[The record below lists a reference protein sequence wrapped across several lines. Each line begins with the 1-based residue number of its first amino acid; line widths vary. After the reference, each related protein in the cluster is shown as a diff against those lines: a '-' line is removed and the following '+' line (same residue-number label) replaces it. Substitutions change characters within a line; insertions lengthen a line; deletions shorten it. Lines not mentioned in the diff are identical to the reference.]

1 MQQEI
6 KGDERAERLF
16 QLLTDVDMDYNPVYP
31 ESRNRDLVLMG
42 YGSEEIREMRDR
54 LAGLEVND
62 GIDPETSVG
71 YQLYKRGQELTGAAQ
86 SGLTEGSRA
95 VQGAVSSAAEN
106 LAISSINPAAVLPV
120 LSLQGAGDAMGQSI
134 EKGESAGKTLAG
146 GALKFGAGWGINSV
160 GAADLAKT
168 MGSDYAKDTLAGQI
182 AAKIQSLVGDAPF
195 AKAHPT
201 VAAALSGGIDNAMQA
216 FVESYADKAIDAAL
230 GDEKAAQSLFT
241 TDTLIAA
248 LESGLSGG
256 ASGAM
261 GGAVGSVLAKHND
274 GNASLLGQA
283 EYYDQLDKY
292 EKAVAAEK
300 KRQQRVEEPGMASE
314 QQTAQEAAKADSG
327 LALSGASRQLPQS
340 GSPWQDGEA
349 KLDEKGSAGRESDSP
364 ADKGGGSENGEGE
377 AGEEAKKPSPAE
389 RRRAFGQM
397 MSGEYK
403 DLADEMMQIA
413 AQNLEASPEMRGLLE
428 AIAEKYG
435 TDATDLTA
443 LTDAIRNG
451 VVKDDAYFEKIAMEK
466 GISVK
471 TAREMDKLETQN
483 KRLTA
488 QQQAAQQMQ
497 KAAAERARIAQ
508 IQAKWDA
515 EAEALKA
522 KYPEFDREEVLAN
535 PEVEK
540 MMRAGCSMEAAYRAA
555 YFDRLMARQT
565 AATAQQTEQGVLNR
579 VQQRASRPA
588 ENGTRPGGAVQ
599 THLDVEHMSRKDREA
614 LERRVLRGEIITL

>member
-1 MQQEI
+1 MIQVTYNEV
-6 KGDERAERLF
+6 GDEMILRAEGHAGYAEKGKDIVCAAVSVLMQTLAYSVDADNTGNTFELSDGKNGNRLTVQAPMSVLNRDKF
-16 QLLTDVDMDYNPVYP
+16 DLVVEGLIRLAENYP
-31 ESRNRDLVLMG
+31 ENVQFKKLCTKSVNVMDLQMFAEG
-42 YGSEEIREMRDR
+42 GDGSG
-54 LAGLEVND
+54 AG
-62 GIDPETSVG
+62 ETSQSAG
-71 YQLYKRGQELTGAAQ
+71 ADSSPSRGALGRTENSALDEQGSTDQKA
-86 SGLTEGSRA
+86 EGS
-95 VQGAVSSAAEN
+95 
-106 LAISSINPAAVLPV
+106 
-120 LSLQGAGDAMGQSI
+120 
-134 EKGESAGKTLAG
+134 
-146 GALKFGAGWGINSV
+146 
-160 GAADLAKT
+160 
-168 MGSDYAKDTLAGQI
+168 
-182 AAKIQSLVGDAPF
+182 
-195 AKAHPT
+195 
-201 VAAALSGGIDNAMQA
+201 
-216 FVESYADKAIDAAL
+216 
-230 GDEKAAQSLFT
+230 
-241 TDTLIAA
+241 
-248 LESGLSGG
+248 
-256 ASGAM
+256 
-261 GGAVGSVLAKHND
+261 
-274 GNASLLGQA
+274 
-283 EYYDQLDKY
+283 
-292 EKAVAAEK
+292 
-300 KRQQRVEEPGMASE
+300 
-314 QQTAQEAAKADSG
+314 
-327 LALSGASRQLPQS
+327 
-340 GSPWQDGEA
+340 
-349 KLDEKGSAGRESDSP
+349 
-364 ADKGGGSENGEGE
+364 GSENGEGE

-389 RRRAFGQM
+389 RRKAFGQM

-403 DLADEMMQIA
+403 DLADEMMQNAVQIA

-483 KRLTA
+483 RRLTA

-508 IQAKWDA
+508 IQARWDA

>member
-1 MQQEI
+1 MIQVTYNEV
-6 KGDERAERLF
+6 GDEMILRAEGHAGYAEKGKDIVCAAVSVLMQTLACSVGTCMGNDGKGF
-16 QLLTDVDMDYNPVYP
+16 SVVCKKSNNNIAKFELVTDGLVLLQREYP
-31 ESRNRDLVLMG
+31 ENVRYINATERKTK
-42 YGSEEIREMRDR
+42 
-54 LAGLEVND
+54 ALELQLFAD
-62 GIDPETSVG
+62 GGAASTGDAAPAADNAAEGGADPEATD
-71 YQLYKRGQELTGAAQ
+71 
-86 SGLTEGSRA
+86 
-95 VQGAVSSAAEN
+95 SAAE
-106 LAISSINPAAVLPV
+106 
-120 LSLQGAGDAMGQSI
+120 
-134 EKGESAGKTLAG
+134 
-146 GALKFGAGWGINSV
+146 
-160 GAADLAKT
+160 
-168 MGSDYAKDTLAGQI
+168 GS
-182 AAKIQSLVGDAPF
+182 
-195 AKAHPT
+195 
-201 VAAALSGGIDNAMQA
+201 
-216 FVESYADKAIDAAL
+216 
-230 GDEKAAQSLFT
+230 
-241 TDTLIAA
+241 
-248 LESGLSGG
+248 
-256 ASGAM
+256 
-261 GGAVGSVLAKHND
+261 
-274 GNASLLGQA
+274 
-283 EYYDQLDKY
+283 
-292 EKAVAAEK
+292 
-300 KRQQRVEEPGMASE
+300 
-314 QQTAQEAAKADSG
+314 
-327 LALSGASRQLPQS
+327 
-340 GSPWQDGEA
+340 
-349 KLDEKGSAGRESDSP
+349 
-364 ADKGGGSENGEGE
+364 GSENGEGE

-403 DLADEMMQIA
+403 DLADEMMQNAVQIA

-483 KRLTA
+483 RRLTA
-488 QQQAAQQMQ
+488 QQEAAAQMQ
-497 KAAAERARIAQ
+497 KAAQERARIAQ
-508 IQAKWDA
+508 IQARWDA

-579 VQQRASRPA
+579 VQQRGSRPA

-614 LERRVLRGEIITL
+614 LEKRVLRGEIITF

>member
-1 MQQEI
+1 MIQI
-6 KGDERAERLF
+6 
-16 QLLTDVDMDYNPVYP
+16 VY
-31 ESRNRDLVLMG
+31 
-42 YGSEEIREMRDR
+42 
-54 LAGLEVND
+54 EVN
-62 GIDPETSVG
+62 PENGRMMLRAAGHAG
-71 YQLYKRGQELTGAAQ
+71 YAEKGKDIVCAG
-86 SGLTEGSRA
+86 
-95 VQGAVSSAAEN
+95 VSALMQTLAYSAAEDEN
-106 LAISSINPAAVLPV
+106 TSASCREIGGSNEMRILADNTPDMLAKFELVADGLILLANAYPKNVSFQKVCVGCDAAME
-120 LSLQGAGDAMGQSI
+120 LQLFAEGGDGGSGAGETSQ
-134 EKGESAGKTLAG
+134 SAG
-146 GALKFGAGWGINSV
+146 
-160 GAADLAKT
+160 
-168 MGSDYAKDTLAGQI
+168 
-182 AAKIQSLVGDAPF
+182 
-195 AKAHPT
+195 
-201 VAAALSGGIDNAMQA
+201 
-216 FVESYADKAIDAAL
+216 
-230 GDEKAAQSLFT
+230 
-241 TDTLIAA
+241 
-248 LESGLSGG
+248 
-256 ASGAM
+256 
-261 GGAVGSVLAKHND
+261 
-274 GNASLLGQA
+274 
-283 EYYDQLDKY
+283 
-292 EKAVAAEK
+292 
-300 KRQQRVEEPGMASE
+300 
-314 QQTAQEAAKADSG
+314 ADS
-327 LALSGASRQLPQS
+327 SPSRGAIGRTENS
-340 GSPWQDGEA
+340 A
-349 KLDEKGSAGRESDSP
+349 LDEQGSTDQKAEGS
-364 ADKGGGSENGEGE
+364 GSENGEGE

-389 RRRAFGQM
+389 RRKAFGQM

-403 DLADEMMQIA
+403 DLADEMMQNAVQIA

-483 KRLTA
+483 RRLTA

-508 IQAKWDA
+508 IQARWDA

-614 LERRVLRGEIITL
+614 LEKRVLRGEIITL

>member
-1 MQQEI
+1 MIQVIYNEV
-6 KGDERAERLF
+6 GDEMILRAEGHAGYAEKGKDIVCAAVSVLMQTLACSVGTCMGNDGKGF
-16 QLLTDVDMDYNPVYP
+16 SVVCKKSNNNIAKFELVTDGLVLLQREYP
-31 ESRNRDLVLMG
+31 ENVRYINATERKTK
-42 YGSEEIREMRDR
+42 
-54 LAGLEVND
+54 ALELQLFAD
-62 GIDPETSVG
+62 GGAASTGDAAPAADNAAEGGADPEATD
-71 YQLYKRGQELTGAAQ
+71 
-86 SGLTEGSRA
+86 
-95 VQGAVSSAAEN
+95 SAAE
-106 LAISSINPAAVLPV
+106 
-120 LSLQGAGDAMGQSI
+120 
-134 EKGESAGKTLAG
+134 
-146 GALKFGAGWGINSV
+146 
-160 GAADLAKT
+160 
-168 MGSDYAKDTLAGQI
+168 GS
-182 AAKIQSLVGDAPF
+182 
-195 AKAHPT
+195 
-201 VAAALSGGIDNAMQA
+201 
-216 FVESYADKAIDAAL
+216 
-230 GDEKAAQSLFT
+230 
-241 TDTLIAA
+241 
-248 LESGLSGG
+248 
-256 ASGAM
+256 
-261 GGAVGSVLAKHND
+261 
-274 GNASLLGQA
+274 
-283 EYYDQLDKY
+283 
-292 EKAVAAEK
+292 
-300 KRQQRVEEPGMASE
+300 
-314 QQTAQEAAKADSG
+314 
-327 LALSGASRQLPQS
+327 
-340 GSPWQDGEA
+340 
-349 KLDEKGSAGRESDSP
+349 
-364 ADKGGGSENGEGE
+364 GSENGEGE
-377 AGEEAKKPSPAE
+377 AGEEAKNPSPAE
-389 RRRAFGQM
+389 RRKAFGQM

-403 DLADEMMQIA
+403 DLADEMMQNAVQIA

-508 IQAKWDA
+508 IQARWDA
-515 EAEALKA
+515 EAEALQA
-522 KYPEFDREEVLAN
+522 KYPDFDREEVLAN

-614 LERRVLRGEIITL
+614 LEKRVLRGEIITL

>member
-1 MQQEI
+1 MIQVTYNEV
-6 KGDERAERLF
+6 GDEMILRAEGHAGYAEKGKDIVCAAVSVLMQTLACSVGTCMGNDGKGF
-16 QLLTDVDMDYNPVYP
+16 SVVCKKSNNNIAKFELVTDGLVLLQREYP
-31 ESRNRDLVLMG
+31 ENVRYINATERKTK
-42 YGSEEIREMRDR
+42 
-54 LAGLEVND
+54 ALELQLFAD
-62 GIDPETSVG
+62 GGAASTGDAAPAADNAAEGGADPEATD
-71 YQLYKRGQELTGAAQ
+71 
-86 SGLTEGSRA
+86 
-95 VQGAVSSAAEN
+95 SAAE
-106 LAISSINPAAVLPV
+106 
-120 LSLQGAGDAMGQSI
+120 
-134 EKGESAGKTLAG
+134 
-146 GALKFGAGWGINSV
+146 
-160 GAADLAKT
+160 
-168 MGSDYAKDTLAGQI
+168 GS
-182 AAKIQSLVGDAPF
+182 
-195 AKAHPT
+195 
-201 VAAALSGGIDNAMQA
+201 
-216 FVESYADKAIDAAL
+216 
-230 GDEKAAQSLFT
+230 
-241 TDTLIAA
+241 
-248 LESGLSGG
+248 
-256 ASGAM
+256 
-261 GGAVGSVLAKHND
+261 
-274 GNASLLGQA
+274 
-283 EYYDQLDKY
+283 
-292 EKAVAAEK
+292 
-300 KRQQRVEEPGMASE
+300 
-314 QQTAQEAAKADSG
+314 
-327 LALSGASRQLPQS
+327 
-340 GSPWQDGEA
+340 
-349 KLDEKGSAGRESDSP
+349 
-364 ADKGGGSENGEGE
+364 GSENGEGE

-389 RRRAFGQM
+389 RRKAFGQM

-403 DLADEMMQIA
+403 DLADEMMQNAVQIA

-451 VVKDDAYFEKIAMEK
+451 VVKDDAYFERIAMEK
-466 GISVK
+466 GISVR

-614 LERRVLRGEIITL
+614 LEKRVLRGEIITL

>member
-1 MQQEI
+1 MIQI
-6 KGDERAERLF
+6 
-16 QLLTDVDMDYNPVYP
+16 VY
-31 ESRNRDLVLMG
+31 
-42 YGSEEIREMRDR
+42 
-54 LAGLEVND
+54 EVN
-62 GIDPETSVG
+62 PENGRMMLRAAGHAG
-71 YQLYKRGQELTGAAQ
+71 YAEKGKDIVCAG
-86 SGLTEGSRA
+86 
-95 VQGAVSSAAEN
+95 VSALMQTLAYSAAEDEN
-106 LAISSINPAAVLPV
+106 TSASCREIGGSNEMRILADNTPDMLAKFELVADGLILLANAYPKNVSFQKVCVGCDAAME
-120 LSLQGAGDAMGQSI
+120 LQLFAEGGDGGSGAGETSQ
-134 EKGESAGKTLAG
+134 SAGADSSPSR
-146 GALKFGAGWGINSV
+146 GALGRTEN
-160 GAADLAKT
+160 
-168 MGSDYAKDTLAGQI
+168 
-182 AAKIQSLVGDAPF
+182 
-195 AKAHPT
+195 
-201 VAAALSGGIDNAMQA
+201 AALDEQGSTDQ
-216 FVESYADKAIDAAL
+216 KA
-230 GDEKAAQSLFT
+230 E
-241 TDTLIAA
+241 
-248 LESGLSGG
+248 
-256 ASGAM
+256 
-261 GGAVGSVLAKHND
+261 GS
-274 GNASLLGQA
+274 
-283 EYYDQLDKY
+283 
-292 EKAVAAEK
+292 
-300 KRQQRVEEPGMASE
+300 
-314 QQTAQEAAKADSG
+314 
-327 LALSGASRQLPQS
+327 
-340 GSPWQDGEA
+340 
-349 KLDEKGSAGRESDSP
+349 
-364 ADKGGGSENGEGE
+364 GSENGEGE

-389 RRRAFGQM
+389 RRKAFGQM

-403 DLADEMMQIA
+403 DLADEMMQNAVQIA

-483 KRLTA
+483 RRLTA

-508 IQAKWDA
+508 IQARWDA

-614 LERRVLRGEIITL
+614 LEKRVLRGEIITL

>member
-1 MQQEI
+1 MIQI
-6 KGDERAERLF
+6 
-16 QLLTDVDMDYNPVYP
+16 VY
-31 ESRNRDLVLMG
+31 
-42 YGSEEIREMRDR
+42 
-54 LAGLEVND
+54 EVN
-62 GIDPETSVG
+62 PENGRMMLRAAGHAG
-71 YQLYKRGQELTGAAQ
+71 YAEKGKDIVCAG
-86 SGLTEGSRA
+86 
-95 VQGAVSSAAEN
+95 VSALMQTLAYSAAEDEN
-106 LAISSINPAAVLPV
+106 TSASCREIGGTNEMRILADSTPDMLAKFELVADGLILLANAYPKNVSFQKVCVGCDAAMELQ
-120 LSLQGAGDAMGQSI
+120 LFAEGGDGSAAAGETSQAAQGADSSPSRGVLGRTENA
-134 EKGESAGKTLAG
+134 
-146 GALKFGAGWGINSV
+146 AL
-160 GAADLAKT
+160 DEQ
-168 MGSDYAKDTLAGQI
+168 GSTD
-182 AAKIQSLVGDAPF
+182 
-195 AKAHPT
+195 AKA
-201 VAAALSGGIDNAMQA
+201 
-216 FVESYADKAIDAAL
+216 E
-230 GDEKAAQSLFT
+230 
-241 TDTLIAA
+241 
-248 LESGLSGG
+248 
-256 ASGAM
+256 
-261 GGAVGSVLAKHND
+261 
-274 GNASLLGQA
+274 
-283 EYYDQLDKY
+283 
-292 EKAVAAEK
+292 
-300 KRQQRVEEPGMASE
+300 
-314 QQTAQEAAKADSG
+314 
-327 LALSGASRQLPQS
+327 
-340 GSPWQDGEA
+340 
-349 KLDEKGSAGRESDSP
+349 
-364 ADKGGGSENGEGE
+364 GGGSENGEGE

-403 DLADEMMQIA
+403 DLADEMMQNAVQIA

-451 VVKDDAYFEKIAMEK
+451 VVKDDAYFERIAMEK
-466 GISVK
+466 GISVR

-614 LERRVLRGEIITL
+614 LEKRVLRGEIITL

>member
-1 MQQEI
+1 MIQVTYNEV
-6 KGDERAERLF
+6 GDEMILRAEGHAGYAEKGKDIVCAAVSVLMQTLACSVDANNTGNTFELSDGKNGNRLTVQAPMSVLNRDKF
-16 QLLTDVDMDYNPVYP
+16 DLVVEGLIRLAENYP
-31 ESRNRDLVLMG
+31 ENVQFKKLCTKSVNVMDLQLFAEG
-42 YGSEEIREMRDR
+42 GDGSAA
-54 LAGLEVND
+54 AG
-62 GIDPETSVG
+62 ETSQSAG
-71 YQLYKRGQELTGAAQ
+71 ADSSPSRGALGRTENSALDEQGSTDQKA
-86 SGLTEGSRA
+86 EGS
-95 VQGAVSSAAEN
+95 
-106 LAISSINPAAVLPV
+106 
-120 LSLQGAGDAMGQSI
+120 
-134 EKGESAGKTLAG
+134 
-146 GALKFGAGWGINSV
+146 
-160 GAADLAKT
+160 
-168 MGSDYAKDTLAGQI
+168 
-182 AAKIQSLVGDAPF
+182 
-195 AKAHPT
+195 
-201 VAAALSGGIDNAMQA
+201 
-216 FVESYADKAIDAAL
+216 
-230 GDEKAAQSLFT
+230 
-241 TDTLIAA
+241 
-248 LESGLSGG
+248 
-256 ASGAM
+256 
-261 GGAVGSVLAKHND
+261 
-274 GNASLLGQA
+274 
-283 EYYDQLDKY
+283 
-292 EKAVAAEK
+292 
-300 KRQQRVEEPGMASE
+300 
-314 QQTAQEAAKADSG
+314 
-327 LALSGASRQLPQS
+327 
-340 GSPWQDGEA
+340 
-349 KLDEKGSAGRESDSP
+349 
-364 ADKGGGSENGEGE
+364 GSENGEGE

-389 RRRAFGQM
+389 RRKAFGQM

-403 DLADEMMQIA
+403 DLADEMMQNAVQIA

-483 KRLTA
+483 RRLTA

-508 IQAKWDA
+508 IQARWDA

-614 LERRVLRGEIITL
+614 LEKRVLRGEIITL

>member
-1 MQQEI
+1 MIQVTYNEV
-6 KGDERAERLF
+6 GDEMILRAEGHAGYAEKGKDIVCAAVSVLMQTLACSVDVNNTGNTFELSDGKNGNRLTVQAPMSVLNRDKF
-16 QLLTDVDMDYNPVYP
+16 DLVVEGLIRLAENYP
-31 ESRNRDLVLMG
+31 ENVQFKKLCTKSVNVMDLQLFAEG
-42 YGSEEIREMRDR
+42 GDGSAA
-54 LAGLEVND
+54 AG
-62 GIDPETSVG
+62 ETSQSAG
-71 YQLYKRGQELTGAAQ
+71 ADSSPSRGALGRTENAALDEQ
-86 SGLTEGSRA
+86 GSTDTKAEGS
-95 VQGAVSSAAEN
+95 
-106 LAISSINPAAVLPV
+106 
-120 LSLQGAGDAMGQSI
+120 
-134 EKGESAGKTLAG
+134 
-146 GALKFGAGWGINSV
+146 
-160 GAADLAKT
+160 
-168 MGSDYAKDTLAGQI
+168 
-182 AAKIQSLVGDAPF
+182 
-195 AKAHPT
+195 
-201 VAAALSGGIDNAMQA
+201 
-216 FVESYADKAIDAAL
+216 
-230 GDEKAAQSLFT
+230 
-241 TDTLIAA
+241 
-248 LESGLSGG
+248 
-256 ASGAM
+256 
-261 GGAVGSVLAKHND
+261 
-274 GNASLLGQA
+274 
-283 EYYDQLDKY
+283 
-292 EKAVAAEK
+292 
-300 KRQQRVEEPGMASE
+300 
-314 QQTAQEAAKADSG
+314 
-327 LALSGASRQLPQS
+327 
-340 GSPWQDGEA
+340 
-349 KLDEKGSAGRESDSP
+349 
-364 ADKGGGSENGEGE
+364 GSENGEGE

-403 DLADEMMQIA
+403 DLADEMMQNAVQIA

-451 VVKDDAYFEKIAMEK
+451 VVKDDAYFERIAMEK
-466 GISVK
+466 GISVR

-614 LERRVLRGEIITL
+614 LEKRVLRGEIITL

>member
-1 MQQEI
+1 MIQVIYNEVEDAMI
-6 KGDERAERLF
+6 LRAEGHAGYAEKGK
-16 QLLTDVDMDYNPVYP
+16 DIVCAAV
-31 ESRNRDLVLMG
+31 SVLMQT
-42 YGSEEIREMRDR
+42 
-54 LAGLEVND
+54 LACSVGTCMGND
-62 GIDPETSVG
+62 GKGFSVVC
-71 YQLYKRGQELTGAAQ
+71 KKSNDNIAKFEL
-86 SGLTEGSRA
+86 
-95 VQGAVSSAAEN
+95 V
-106 LAISSINPAAVLPV
+106 
-120 LSLQGAGDAMGQSI
+120 
-134 EKGESAGKTLAG
+134 
-146 GALKFGAGWGINSV
+146 
-160 GAADLAKT
+160 
-168 MGSDYAKDTLAGQI
+168 
-182 AAKIQSLVGDAPF
+182 
-195 AKAHPT
+195 
-201 VAAALSGGIDNAMQA
+201 
-216 FVESYADKAIDAAL
+216 
-230 GDEKAAQSLFT
+230 
-241 TDTLIAA
+241 TD
-248 LESGLSGG
+248 
-256 ASGAM
+256 
-261 GGAVGSVLAKHND
+261 
-274 GNASLLGQA
+274 
-283 EYYDQLDKY
+283 
-292 EKAVAAEK
+292 
-300 KRQQRVEEPGMASE
+300 
-314 QQTAQEAAKADSG
+314 G
-327 LALSGASRQLPQS
+327 LALLQREYPENVRYINATEKKTKALELQLFAEGGDGGSGAGETSQSAGADSSPSRGAL
-340 GSPWQDGEA
+340 GRTENA
-349 KLDEKGSAGRESDSP
+349 TLDEQGSTDTKAEGS
-364 ADKGGGSENGEGE
+364 GSENGEGE
-377 AGEEAKKPSPAE
+377 AGEESKKLSPAE
-389 RRRAFGQM
+389 RRKAFGQM

-403 DLADEMMQIA
+403 DLADEMMQNAVQIA
-413 AQNLEASPEMRGLLE
+413 AQNLEASPEMRGLLG

-435 TDATDLTA
+435 TDATDLAA

-466 GISVK
+466 GISVR

-614 LERRVLRGEIITL
+614 LEKRVLRGEIITL

>member
-1 MQQEI
+1 MIQVTYNEV
-6 KGDERAERLF
+6 GDEMILRAEGHAGYAEKGKDIVCAAVSVLMQTLACSVGTCMGNDGKGF
-16 QLLTDVDMDYNPVYP
+16 SVVCKKSNDDIAKFELVTDGLALLQREYP
-31 ESRNRDLVLMG
+31 ENVRYINSTERKTK
-42 YGSEEIREMRDR
+42 
-54 LAGLEVND
+54 ALELQLFAD
-62 GIDPETSVG
+62 GGAASTGDAAPAADNAAEGGADPEATD
-71 YQLYKRGQELTGAAQ
+71 
-86 SGLTEGSRA
+86 
-95 VQGAVSSAAEN
+95 SAAE
-106 LAISSINPAAVLPV
+106 
-120 LSLQGAGDAMGQSI
+120 
-134 EKGESAGKTLAG
+134 
-146 GALKFGAGWGINSV
+146 
-160 GAADLAKT
+160 
-168 MGSDYAKDTLAGQI
+168 GS
-182 AAKIQSLVGDAPF
+182 
-195 AKAHPT
+195 
-201 VAAALSGGIDNAMQA
+201 
-216 FVESYADKAIDAAL
+216 
-230 GDEKAAQSLFT
+230 
-241 TDTLIAA
+241 
-248 LESGLSGG
+248 
-256 ASGAM
+256 
-261 GGAVGSVLAKHND
+261 
-274 GNASLLGQA
+274 
-283 EYYDQLDKY
+283 
-292 EKAVAAEK
+292 
-300 KRQQRVEEPGMASE
+300 
-314 QQTAQEAAKADSG
+314 
-327 LALSGASRQLPQS
+327 
-340 GSPWQDGEA
+340 
-349 KLDEKGSAGRESDSP
+349 
-364 ADKGGGSENGEGE
+364 GSENGEGE

-389 RRRAFGQM
+389 RRKAFGQM

-403 DLADEMMQIA
+403 DLADEMMQNAVQIA

-483 KRLTA
+483 RRLTA

-508 IQAKWDA
+508 IQARWDA

>member
-1 MQQEI
+1 MIQVIYNEV
-6 KGDERAERLF
+6 GDEMILRAEGHAGYAEKGKDIVCAAVSVLMQTLACSVGTCMGNDGKGF
-16 QLLTDVDMDYNPVYP
+16 SVVCKKSNNNIAKFELVTDGLVLLQREYP
-31 ESRNRDLVLMG
+31 ENVRYINATERKTK
-42 YGSEEIREMRDR
+42 
-54 LAGLEVND
+54 ALELQLFAD
-62 GIDPETSVG
+62 GGAASTGDAAPAADNAAEGGADPEATD
-71 YQLYKRGQELTGAAQ
+71 
-86 SGLTEGSRA
+86 
-95 VQGAVSSAAEN
+95 SAAE
-106 LAISSINPAAVLPV
+106 
-120 LSLQGAGDAMGQSI
+120 
-134 EKGESAGKTLAG
+134 
-146 GALKFGAGWGINSV
+146 
-160 GAADLAKT
+160 
-168 MGSDYAKDTLAGQI
+168 GS
-182 AAKIQSLVGDAPF
+182 
-195 AKAHPT
+195 
-201 VAAALSGGIDNAMQA
+201 
-216 FVESYADKAIDAAL
+216 
-230 GDEKAAQSLFT
+230 
-241 TDTLIAA
+241 
-248 LESGLSGG
+248 
-256 ASGAM
+256 
-261 GGAVGSVLAKHND
+261 
-274 GNASLLGQA
+274 
-283 EYYDQLDKY
+283 
-292 EKAVAAEK
+292 
-300 KRQQRVEEPGMASE
+300 
-314 QQTAQEAAKADSG
+314 
-327 LALSGASRQLPQS
+327 
-340 GSPWQDGEA
+340 
-349 KLDEKGSAGRESDSP
+349 
-364 ADKGGGSENGEGE
+364 GSENGEGE

-389 RRRAFGQM
+389 RRKAFGQM

-403 DLADEMMQIA
+403 DLADEMMQNAVQIA

-466 GISVK
+466 GISVR

-508 IQAKWDA
+508 IQARWDA

-522 KYPEFDREEVLAN
+522 KYPDFDREEVLAN

>member
-1 MQQEI
+1 MIQI
-6 KGDERAERLF
+6 
-16 QLLTDVDMDYNPVYP
+16 VY
-31 ESRNRDLVLMG
+31 
-42 YGSEEIREMRDR
+42 
-54 LAGLEVND
+54 EVN
-62 GIDPETSVG
+62 PENGRMMLRAAGHAG
-71 YQLYKRGQELTGAAQ
+71 YAEKGKDIVCAG
-86 SGLTEGSRA
+86 
-95 VQGAVSSAAEN
+95 VSALMQTLAYSAAEDEN
-106 LAISSINPAAVLPV
+106 TSASCREIGGTNEMRILADSTPDMLAKFELVADGLILLANAYPKNVNFQKVCVGCDAAME
-120 LSLQGAGDAMGQSI
+120 LQLFAEGGDGGSGAGETSQ
-134 EKGESAGKTLAG
+134 SAGADSSPSR
-146 GALKFGAGWGINSV
+146 GALGRTEN
-160 GAADLAKT
+160 
-168 MGSDYAKDTLAGQI
+168 
-182 AAKIQSLVGDAPF
+182 
-195 AKAHPT
+195 
-201 VAAALSGGIDNAMQA
+201 AALDEQGSTDP
-216 FVESYADKAIDAAL
+216 KA
-230 GDEKAAQSLFT
+230 E
-241 TDTLIAA
+241 
-248 LESGLSGG
+248 
-256 ASGAM
+256 
-261 GGAVGSVLAKHND
+261 GS
-274 GNASLLGQA
+274 
-283 EYYDQLDKY
+283 
-292 EKAVAAEK
+292 
-300 KRQQRVEEPGMASE
+300 
-314 QQTAQEAAKADSG
+314 
-327 LALSGASRQLPQS
+327 
-340 GSPWQDGEA
+340 
-349 KLDEKGSAGRESDSP
+349 
-364 ADKGGGSENGEGE
+364 GSENGEGE

-403 DLADEMMQIA
+403 DLADEMMQNAVQIA

-451 VVKDDAYFEKIAMEK
+451 VVKDDAYFERIAMEK
-466 GISVK
+466 GISVR

-614 LERRVLRGEIITL
+614 LEKRVLRGEIITL

>member
-1 MQQEI
+1 MIQI
-6 KGDERAERLF
+6 
-16 QLLTDVDMDYNPVYP
+16 VY
-31 ESRNRDLVLMG
+31 
-42 YGSEEIREMRDR
+42 
-54 LAGLEVND
+54 EVN
-62 GIDPETSVG
+62 PENGRMMLRAAGHAG
-71 YQLYKRGQELTGAAQ
+71 YAEKGKDIVCAG
-86 SGLTEGSRA
+86 
-95 VQGAVSSAAEN
+95 VSALMQTLAYSAAEDEN
-106 LAISSINPAAVLPV
+106 TSASCRQIGGTNEMRILADSTPDMLAKFELVADGLILLANAYPKNVSFQKVCVGCDAAME
-120 LSLQGAGDAMGQSI
+120 LQLFAEGGDGGSGAGETSQ
-134 EKGESAGKTLAG
+134 SAGADSSPSR
-146 GALKFGAGWGINSV
+146 GALGRTEN
-160 GAADLAKT
+160 
-168 MGSDYAKDTLAGQI
+168 
-182 AAKIQSLVGDAPF
+182 
-195 AKAHPT
+195 
-201 VAAALSGGIDNAMQA
+201 AALDEQGSTDP
-216 FVESYADKAIDAAL
+216 KA
-230 GDEKAAQSLFT
+230 E
-241 TDTLIAA
+241 
-248 LESGLSGG
+248 
-256 ASGAM
+256 
-261 GGAVGSVLAKHND
+261 GS
-274 GNASLLGQA
+274 
-283 EYYDQLDKY
+283 
-292 EKAVAAEK
+292 
-300 KRQQRVEEPGMASE
+300 
-314 QQTAQEAAKADSG
+314 
-327 LALSGASRQLPQS
+327 
-340 GSPWQDGEA
+340 
-349 KLDEKGSAGRESDSP
+349 
-364 ADKGGGSENGEGE
+364 GSENGEGE

-389 RRRAFGQM
+389 RRKAFGQM

-403 DLADEMMQIA
+403 DLADEMMQNAVQIA

-466 GISVK
+466 GISVR

-508 IQAKWDA
+508 IQARWDA

-522 KYPEFDREEVLAN
+522 KYPDFDREEVLAN

-614 LERRVLRGEIITL
+614 LEKRVLRGEIITL

>member
-1 MQQEI
+1 MIQVIYNEVEDAMI
-6 KGDERAERLF
+6 LRAEGHAGF
-16 QLLTDVDMDYNPVYP
+16 APKGQDIVCAAV
-31 ESRNRDLVLMG
+31 SVLMQT
-42 YGSEEIREMRDR
+42 
-54 LAGLEVND
+54 LAC
-62 GIDPETSVG
+62 SVG
-71 YQLYKRGQELTGAAQ
+71 TCMCNEGKRFSVVCKKSNDNIAKFEL
-86 SGLTEGSRA
+86 
-95 VQGAVSSAAEN
+95 V
-106 LAISSINPAAVLPV
+106 
-120 LSLQGAGDAMGQSI
+120 
-134 EKGESAGKTLAG
+134 
-146 GALKFGAGWGINSV
+146 
-160 GAADLAKT
+160 
-168 MGSDYAKDTLAGQI
+168 
-182 AAKIQSLVGDAPF
+182 
-195 AKAHPT
+195 
-201 VAAALSGGIDNAMQA
+201 
-216 FVESYADKAIDAAL
+216 
-230 GDEKAAQSLFT
+230 
-241 TDTLIAA
+241 TD
-248 LESGLSGG
+248 
-256 ASGAM
+256 
-261 GGAVGSVLAKHND
+261 
-274 GNASLLGQA
+274 
-283 EYYDQLDKY
+283 
-292 EKAVAAEK
+292 
-300 KRQQRVEEPGMASE
+300 
-314 QQTAQEAAKADSG
+314 G
-327 LALSGASRQLPQS
+327 LALLQREYPENVRYINATERKTKALELQLFAEGGDGSAAAGETSQSAGADSSPSRGAL
-340 GSPWQDGEA
+340 GRTENA
-349 KLDEKGSAGRESDSP
+349 ALDEQGSTDQKAESS
-364 ADKGGGSENGEGE
+364 GSENGEGE

-389 RRRAFGQM
+389 RRKAFGQM

-403 DLADEMMQIA
+403 DLADEMMQNAVQIA

-466 GISVK
+466 GISVR

-508 IQAKWDA
+508 IQARWDA
-515 EAEALKA
+515 EADALKA
-522 KYPEFDREEVLAN
+522 KYPDFDRDEVLAN

-614 LERRVLRGEIITL
+614 LEKRVLRGEIITL

>member
-1 MQQEI
+1 MIQI
-6 KGDERAERLF
+6 
-16 QLLTDVDMDYNPVYP
+16 VY
-31 ESRNRDLVLMG
+31 
-42 YGSEEIREMRDR
+42 
-54 LAGLEVND
+54 EVN
-62 GIDPETSVG
+62 PENGRMMLRAAGHAG
-71 YQLYKRGQELTGAAQ
+71 YAEKGKDIVCAG
-86 SGLTEGSRA
+86 
-95 VQGAVSSAAEN
+95 VSALMQTLAYSAAEDEN
-106 LAISSINPAAVLPV
+106 TSASCREIGGTNEMRILADNTPDMLAKFELVADGLILLANAYPKNVSFQKVCVGCDAAME
-120 LSLQGAGDAMGQSI
+120 LQLFAEGGDGSAAAGETSQ
-134 EKGESAGKTLAG
+134 SAGADSSPSR
-146 GALKFGAGWGINSV
+146 GALGRAEN
-160 GAADLAKT
+160 
-168 MGSDYAKDTLAGQI
+168 
-182 AAKIQSLVGDAPF
+182 
-195 AKAHPT
+195 
-201 VAAALSGGIDNAMQA
+201 AAL
-216 FVESYADKAIDAAL
+216 
-230 GDEKAAQSLFT
+230 DEQGS
-241 TDTLIAA
+241 TDTKA
-248 LESGLSGG
+248 EGSG
-256 ASGAM
+256 
-261 GGAVGSVLAKHND
+261 
-274 GNASLLGQA
+274 
-283 EYYDQLDKY
+283 
-292 EKAVAAEK
+292 
-300 KRQQRVEEPGMASE
+300 R
-314 QQTAQEAAKADSG
+314 
-327 LALSGASRQLPQS
+327 
-340 GSPWQDGEA
+340 
-349 KLDEKGSAGRESDSP
+349 
-364 ADKGGGSENGEGE
+364 ENGEGGQ
-377 AGEEAKKPSPAE
+377 GEEAKKPSPAE
-389 RRRAFGQM
+389 RRKAFGQM

-403 DLADEMMQIA
+403 DLADEMMQKAVQIA

-451 VVKDDAYFEKIAMEK
+451 VVKDDAYFERIAMEK
-466 GISVK
+466 GISVR

-614 LERRVLRGEIITL
+614 LEKRVLRGEIITL

>member
-1 MQQEI
+1 MIQVTYNEV
-6 KGDERAERLF
+6 GDEMILRAEGHAGYAEKGKDIVCAAVSVLMQTLACSVGTCMGNDGKGF
-16 QLLTDVDMDYNPVYP
+16 SVVCKKSNNNIAKFELVTDGLVLLQREYP
-31 ESRNRDLVLMG
+31 ENVRYINATERKTK
-42 YGSEEIREMRDR
+42 
-54 LAGLEVND
+54 ALELQLFAD
-62 GIDPETSVG
+62 GGAASTGDAAPAADNAAEGGADPEATD
-71 YQLYKRGQELTGAAQ
+71 
-86 SGLTEGSRA
+86 
-95 VQGAVSSAAEN
+95 SAAE
-106 LAISSINPAAVLPV
+106 
-120 LSLQGAGDAMGQSI
+120 
-134 EKGESAGKTLAG
+134 
-146 GALKFGAGWGINSV
+146 
-160 GAADLAKT
+160 
-168 MGSDYAKDTLAGQI
+168 GS
-182 AAKIQSLVGDAPF
+182 
-195 AKAHPT
+195 
-201 VAAALSGGIDNAMQA
+201 
-216 FVESYADKAIDAAL
+216 
-230 GDEKAAQSLFT
+230 
-241 TDTLIAA
+241 
-248 LESGLSGG
+248 
-256 ASGAM
+256 
-261 GGAVGSVLAKHND
+261 
-274 GNASLLGQA
+274 
-283 EYYDQLDKY
+283 
-292 EKAVAAEK
+292 
-300 KRQQRVEEPGMASE
+300 
-314 QQTAQEAAKADSG
+314 
-327 LALSGASRQLPQS
+327 
-340 GSPWQDGEA
+340 
-349 KLDEKGSAGRESDSP
+349 
-364 ADKGGGSENGEGE
+364 GSENGEGE

-403 DLADEMMQIA
+403 DLADEMMQNAVQIA

-508 IQAKWDA
+508 IHARWDA
-515 EAEALKA
+515 EAEALQA
-522 KYPEFDREEVLAN
+522 KYPDFDREEVLAN

>member
-1 MQQEI
+1 MIQVTYNEV
-6 KGDERAERLF
+6 GDEMILRAEGHAGYAEKGKDIVCAAVSVLMQTLAYSVDADNTGNTFELSDGKNGNRLTVQAPMSVLNRNKF
-16 QLLTDVDMDYNPVYP
+16 DLVVEGLIRLAENYP
-31 ESRNRDLVLMG
+31 ENVQFKKLCTKSVNVMDLQMFAEG
-42 YGSEEIREMRDR
+42 GDGSAA
-54 LAGLEVND
+54 AG
-62 GIDPETSVG
+62 ETS
-71 YQLYKRGQELTGAAQ
+71 QSAGAD
-86 SGLTEGSRA
+86 SSHSEGS
-95 VQGAVSSAAEN
+95 
-106 LAISSINPAAVLPV
+106 
-120 LSLQGAGDAMGQSI
+120 
-134 EKGESAGKTLAG
+134 
-146 GALKFGAGWGINSV
+146 
-160 GAADLAKT
+160 
-168 MGSDYAKDTLAGQI
+168 
-182 AAKIQSLVGDAPF
+182 
-195 AKAHPT
+195 H
-201 VAAALSGGIDNAMQA
+201 
-216 FVESYADKAIDAAL
+216 
-230 GDEKAAQSLFT
+230 
-241 TDTLIAA
+241 
-248 LESGLSGG
+248 
-256 ASGAM
+256 
-261 GGAVGSVLAKHND
+261 
-274 GNASLLGQA
+274 
-283 EYYDQLDKY
+283 
-292 EKAVAAEK
+292 
-300 KRQQRVEEPGMASE
+300 
-314 QQTAQEAAKADSG
+314 
-327 LALSGASRQLPQS
+327 
-340 GSPWQDGEA
+340 WQDGEA

-403 DLADEMMQIA
+403 DLADEMMQNAVQIA

-451 VVKDDAYFEKIAMEK
+451 VVKDDAYFERIAMEK
-466 GISVK
+466 GISVR

-508 IQAKWDA
+508 IQARWDA
-515 EAEALKA
+515 EADALKA
-522 KYPEFDREEVLAN
+522 KYPDFDRDEVLAN
-535 PEVEK
+535 PDVEK

-614 LERRVLRGEIITL
+614 LEKRVLRGEIITL

>member
-1 MQQEI
+1 MIQVIYNEVEDAMI
-6 KGDERAERLF
+6 LRAEGHAGFAEKGKDIVCAAVSVLMQTLACSVDANNTGNTFELSDGKNGNRLTVQAPMSVLNRDKF
-16 QLLTDVDMDYNPVYP
+16 DLVVEGLIRLAENYP
-31 ESRNRDLVLMG
+31 ENVQFKKLCTKSVNVMDLQLFAEG
-42 YGSEEIREMRDR
+42 GDGSAA
-54 LAGLEVND
+54 AG
-62 GIDPETSVG
+62 ETSQSAG
-71 YQLYKRGQELTGAAQ
+71 ADSSPSRGALGRTENAALDEQ
-86 SGLTEGSRA
+86 GSTDTKAEGS
-95 VQGAVSSAAEN
+95 
-106 LAISSINPAAVLPV
+106 
-120 LSLQGAGDAMGQSI
+120 
-134 EKGESAGKTLAG
+134 
-146 GALKFGAGWGINSV
+146 
-160 GAADLAKT
+160 
-168 MGSDYAKDTLAGQI
+168 
-182 AAKIQSLVGDAPF
+182 
-195 AKAHPT
+195 
-201 VAAALSGGIDNAMQA
+201 
-216 FVESYADKAIDAAL
+216 
-230 GDEKAAQSLFT
+230 
-241 TDTLIAA
+241 
-248 LESGLSGG
+248 
-256 ASGAM
+256 
-261 GGAVGSVLAKHND
+261 
-274 GNASLLGQA
+274 
-283 EYYDQLDKY
+283 
-292 EKAVAAEK
+292 
-300 KRQQRVEEPGMASE
+300 
-314 QQTAQEAAKADSG
+314 
-327 LALSGASRQLPQS
+327 
-340 GSPWQDGEA
+340 
-349 KLDEKGSAGRESDSP
+349 
-364 ADKGGGSENGEGE
+364 GSENGEGE

-403 DLADEMMQIA
+403 DLADEMMQNAVQIA

-451 VVKDDAYFEKIAMEK
+451 VVKDDAYFERIAMEK
-466 GISVK
+466 GISVR

-614 LERRVLRGEIITL
+614 LEKRVLRGEIITL

>member
-1 MQQEI
+1 MIQVIYNEA
-6 KGDERAERLF
+6 GDEMILRAEGHAGYAEKGKDIVCAAVSVLMQTLACSVDANNTGNTFELSDGKNGNRLTVQAPMSVLNRDKF
-16 QLLTDVDMDYNPVYP
+16 DLVVEGLIRLAENYP
-31 ESRNRDLVLMG
+31 ENVQFKKLCTKSVNVMDLQLFAEG
-42 YGSEEIREMRDR
+42 GDGSAA
-54 LAGLEVND
+54 AG
-62 GIDPETSVG
+62 ETSQSAG
-71 YQLYKRGQELTGAAQ
+71 ADSSPSRGALGRTENAALDEQ
-86 SGLTEGSRA
+86 GSTDQKAEGS
-95 VQGAVSSAAEN
+95 
-106 LAISSINPAAVLPV
+106 
-120 LSLQGAGDAMGQSI
+120 
-134 EKGESAGKTLAG
+134 
-146 GALKFGAGWGINSV
+146 
-160 GAADLAKT
+160 
-168 MGSDYAKDTLAGQI
+168 
-182 AAKIQSLVGDAPF
+182 
-195 AKAHPT
+195 
-201 VAAALSGGIDNAMQA
+201 
-216 FVESYADKAIDAAL
+216 
-230 GDEKAAQSLFT
+230 
-241 TDTLIAA
+241 
-248 LESGLSGG
+248 
-256 ASGAM
+256 
-261 GGAVGSVLAKHND
+261 
-274 GNASLLGQA
+274 
-283 EYYDQLDKY
+283 
-292 EKAVAAEK
+292 
-300 KRQQRVEEPGMASE
+300 
-314 QQTAQEAAKADSG
+314 
-327 LALSGASRQLPQS
+327 
-340 GSPWQDGEA
+340 
-349 KLDEKGSAGRESDSP
+349 
-364 ADKGGGSENGEGE
+364 GSENGEGE

-403 DLADEMMQIA
+403 DLADEMMQNAVQIA

-466 GISVK
+466 GISVR

-508 IQAKWDA
+508 IQARWDA

-614 LERRVLRGEIITL
+614 LEKRVLRGEIITL

>member
-1 MQQEI
+1 MIQVTYNEV
-6 KGDERAERLF
+6 GDEMILRAEGHAGYAEKGKDIVCAAVSVLMQTLACSVDANNTGNTFELSDGKNGNRLTVQAPMSVLNRNKF
-16 QLLTDVDMDYNPVYP
+16 DLVAEGLIRLAENYP
-31 ESRNRDLVLMG
+31 ENVQFKKLCTKSVNVMDLQMF
-42 YGSEEIREMRDR
+42 
-54 LAGLEVND
+54 A
-62 GIDPETSVG
+62 
-71 YQLYKRGQELTGAAQ
+71 
-86 SGLTEGSRA
+86 EG
-95 VQGAVSSAAEN
+95 G
-106 LAISSINPAAVLPV
+106 
-120 LSLQGAGDAMGQSI
+120 
-134 EKGESAGKTLAG
+134 
-146 GALKFGAGWGINSV
+146 
-160 GAADLAKT
+160 
-168 MGSDYAKDTLAGQI
+168 
-182 AAKIQSLVGDAPF
+182 
-195 AKAHPT
+195 
-201 VAAALSGGIDNAMQA
+201 
-216 FVESYADKAIDAAL
+216 
-230 GDEKAAQSLFT
+230 
-241 TDTLIAA
+241 
-248 LESGLSGG
+248 
-256 ASGAM
+256 
-261 GGAVGSVLAKHND
+261 D
-274 GNASLLGQA
+274 GNGGSG
-283 EYYDQLDKY
+283 DS
-292 EKAVAAEK
+292 
-300 KRQQRVEEPGMASE
+300 G
-314 QQTAQEAAKADSG
+314 SG

-364 ADKGGGSENGEGE
+364 ADKGSGSENGEGE

-403 DLADEMMQIA
+403 DLADEMMQNAVQIA

-483 KRLTA
+483 RRLTA

-508 IQAKWDA
+508 IQARWDA

>member
-1 MQQEI
+1 MIQVIYNEV
-6 KGDERAERLF
+6 GDEMILRAEGHAGYAEKGKDIVCAAVSVLMQTLACSVDANNTGNTFELSDGKNGNRLTVQAPMSVLNRNKF
-16 QLLTDVDMDYNPVYP
+16 DLVVEGLIRLAENYP
-31 ESRNRDLVLMG
+31 ENVQFKKLCTKSVNVMDLQLFAEG
-42 YGSEEIREMRDR
+42 GDGSSG
-54 LAGLEVND
+54 AG
-62 GIDPETSVG
+62 ETSQSAG
-71 YQLYKRGQELTGAAQ
+71 ADSSPSRGALGRTENAALDEQ
-86 SGLTEGSRA
+86 GSTDTKAEGS
-95 VQGAVSSAAEN
+95 
-106 LAISSINPAAVLPV
+106 
-120 LSLQGAGDAMGQSI
+120 
-134 EKGESAGKTLAG
+134 
-146 GALKFGAGWGINSV
+146 
-160 GAADLAKT
+160 
-168 MGSDYAKDTLAGQI
+168 
-182 AAKIQSLVGDAPF
+182 
-195 AKAHPT
+195 
-201 VAAALSGGIDNAMQA
+201 
-216 FVESYADKAIDAAL
+216 
-230 GDEKAAQSLFT
+230 
-241 TDTLIAA
+241 
-248 LESGLSGG
+248 
-256 ASGAM
+256 
-261 GGAVGSVLAKHND
+261 
-274 GNASLLGQA
+274 
-283 EYYDQLDKY
+283 
-292 EKAVAAEK
+292 
-300 KRQQRVEEPGMASE
+300 
-314 QQTAQEAAKADSG
+314 
-327 LALSGASRQLPQS
+327 
-340 GSPWQDGEA
+340 
-349 KLDEKGSAGRESDSP
+349 
-364 ADKGGGSENGEGE
+364 GSENGEGE

-403 DLADEMMQIA
+403 DLADEMMQNAVQIA

-451 VVKDDAYFEKIAMEK
+451 VVKDDAYFERIAMEK
-466 GISVK
+466 GISVR

-522 KYPEFDREEVLAN
+522 KYPDFDREEVLAN

-614 LERRVLRGEIITL
+614 LEKRVLRGEIITL

>member
-1 MQQEI
+1 MIQVIYNEVEDAMI
-6 KGDERAERLF
+6 LRAEGHAGFAEKGKDIVCAAVSVLMQTLACSVGTCMGNDGKGF
-16 QLLTDVDMDYNPVYP
+16 SVVCKKSNDNIAKFELVTDGLVLLQREYP
-31 ESRNRDLVLMG
+31 ENVRYINATERKTK
-42 YGSEEIREMRDR
+42 
-54 LAGLEVND
+54 ALELQLFAD
-62 GIDPETSVG
+62 GGAASTGDAAPAADNAAEGGADPEATD
-71 YQLYKRGQELTGAAQ
+71 
-86 SGLTEGSRA
+86 
-95 VQGAVSSAAEN
+95 SAAE
-106 LAISSINPAAVLPV
+106 
-120 LSLQGAGDAMGQSI
+120 
-134 EKGESAGKTLAG
+134 
-146 GALKFGAGWGINSV
+146 
-160 GAADLAKT
+160 
-168 MGSDYAKDTLAGQI
+168 GS
-182 AAKIQSLVGDAPF
+182 
-195 AKAHPT
+195 
-201 VAAALSGGIDNAMQA
+201 
-216 FVESYADKAIDAAL
+216 
-230 GDEKAAQSLFT
+230 
-241 TDTLIAA
+241 
-248 LESGLSGG
+248 
-256 ASGAM
+256 
-261 GGAVGSVLAKHND
+261 
-274 GNASLLGQA
+274 
-283 EYYDQLDKY
+283 
-292 EKAVAAEK
+292 
-300 KRQQRVEEPGMASE
+300 
-314 QQTAQEAAKADSG
+314 
-327 LALSGASRQLPQS
+327 
-340 GSPWQDGEA
+340 
-349 KLDEKGSAGRESDSP
+349 
-364 ADKGGGSENGEGE
+364 GSENGEGE

-403 DLADEMMQIA
+403 DLADEMMQNAVQIA

-435 TDATDLTA
+435 TDATDLAA

-451 VVKDDAYFEKIAMEK
+451 VVKDDAYFEKIAVEK

-508 IQAKWDA
+508 IQAQWDA
-515 EAEALKA
+515 EADALKA

>member
-1 MQQEI
+1 MIQVIYNEVEDAMI
-6 KGDERAERLF
+6 LRAEGHAGF
-16 QLLTDVDMDYNPVYP
+16 APKGQDIVCAAV
-31 ESRNRDLVLMG
+31 SVLMQT
-42 YGSEEIREMRDR
+42 
-54 LAGLEVND
+54 LAC
-62 GIDPETSVG
+62 SVG
-71 YQLYKRGQELTGAAQ
+71 TCMCNEGKRFSVVCKKSNDNIAKFEL
-86 SGLTEGSRA
+86 
-95 VQGAVSSAAEN
+95 V
-106 LAISSINPAAVLPV
+106 
-120 LSLQGAGDAMGQSI
+120 
-134 EKGESAGKTLAG
+134 
-146 GALKFGAGWGINSV
+146 
-160 GAADLAKT
+160 
-168 MGSDYAKDTLAGQI
+168 
-182 AAKIQSLVGDAPF
+182 
-195 AKAHPT
+195 
-201 VAAALSGGIDNAMQA
+201 
-216 FVESYADKAIDAAL
+216 
-230 GDEKAAQSLFT
+230 
-241 TDTLIAA
+241 TD
-248 LESGLSGG
+248 
-256 ASGAM
+256 
-261 GGAVGSVLAKHND
+261 
-274 GNASLLGQA
+274 
-283 EYYDQLDKY
+283 
-292 EKAVAAEK
+292 
-300 KRQQRVEEPGMASE
+300 
-314 QQTAQEAAKADSG
+314 G
-327 LALSGASRQLPQS
+327 LALLQREYPENVRYINATEKKTKALELQLFAEGGDGSGAGETSQSAGADSSPSRGVL
-340 GSPWQDGEA
+340 GRTENA
-349 KLDEKGSAGRESDSP
+349 ALDEQGSTDAKAEGN
-364 ADKGGGSENGEGE
+364 GSENGEGE

-403 DLADEMMQIA
+403 DLADEMMQNAVQIA

-451 VVKDDAYFEKIAMEK
+451 VVKDDAYFERIAMEK
-466 GISVK
+466 GISVR

-614 LERRVLRGEIITL
+614 LEKRVLRGEIITL

>member
-1 MQQEI
+1 MIQVTYNEA
-6 KGDERAERLF
+6 GDEMILRAEGHAGYAEKGKDIVCAAVSVLMQTLACSVDANNTGNTFELSDGKNGNRLTVQAPMSVLNRDKF
-16 QLLTDVDMDYNPVYP
+16 DLVVEGLIRLAENYP
-31 ESRNRDLVLMG
+31 ENVQFKKLCTKSVNVMDLQLFAEG
-42 YGSEEIREMRDR
+42 GDGSAA
-54 LAGLEVND
+54 AG
-62 GIDPETSVG
+62 ETSQSAG
-71 YQLYKRGQELTGAAQ
+71 ADSSPSRGALGRTENAALDEQ
-86 SGLTEGSRA
+86 GSTDTKAEGS
-95 VQGAVSSAAEN
+95 
-106 LAISSINPAAVLPV
+106 
-120 LSLQGAGDAMGQSI
+120 
-134 EKGESAGKTLAG
+134 
-146 GALKFGAGWGINSV
+146 
-160 GAADLAKT
+160 
-168 MGSDYAKDTLAGQI
+168 
-182 AAKIQSLVGDAPF
+182 
-195 AKAHPT
+195 
-201 VAAALSGGIDNAMQA
+201 
-216 FVESYADKAIDAAL
+216 
-230 GDEKAAQSLFT
+230 
-241 TDTLIAA
+241 
-248 LESGLSGG
+248 
-256 ASGAM
+256 
-261 GGAVGSVLAKHND
+261 
-274 GNASLLGQA
+274 
-283 EYYDQLDKY
+283 
-292 EKAVAAEK
+292 
-300 KRQQRVEEPGMASE
+300 
-314 QQTAQEAAKADSG
+314 
-327 LALSGASRQLPQS
+327 
-340 GSPWQDGEA
+340 
-349 KLDEKGSAGRESDSP
+349 
-364 ADKGGGSENGEGE
+364 GSENGEGE

-403 DLADEMMQIA
+403 DLADEMMQNAVQIA

-451 VVKDDAYFEKIAMEK
+451 VVKDDAYFERIAMEK
-466 GISVK
+466 GISVR

-508 IQAKWDA
+508 IQARWDA

-614 LERRVLRGEIITL
+614 LEKRVLRGEIITL

>member
-1 MQQEI
+1 MIQVTYNEV
-6 KGDERAERLF
+6 GDEMILRAEGHAGYAEKGKDIVCAAVSVLMQTLACSVGTCMGNDGKGF
-16 QLLTDVDMDYNPVYP
+16 SVVCKKSNNNIAKFELVTDGLVLLQREYP
-31 ESRNRDLVLMG
+31 ENVRYINATERKTK
-42 YGSEEIREMRDR
+42 
-54 LAGLEVND
+54 ALELQLFAD
-62 GIDPETSVG
+62 GGAASTGDAAPAADNAAEGGADPEATD
-71 YQLYKRGQELTGAAQ
+71 
-86 SGLTEGSRA
+86 
-95 VQGAVSSAAEN
+95 SAAE
-106 LAISSINPAAVLPV
+106 
-120 LSLQGAGDAMGQSI
+120 
-134 EKGESAGKTLAG
+134 
-146 GALKFGAGWGINSV
+146 
-160 GAADLAKT
+160 
-168 MGSDYAKDTLAGQI
+168 GS
-182 AAKIQSLVGDAPF
+182 
-195 AKAHPT
+195 
-201 VAAALSGGIDNAMQA
+201 
-216 FVESYADKAIDAAL
+216 
-230 GDEKAAQSLFT
+230 
-241 TDTLIAA
+241 
-248 LESGLSGG
+248 
-256 ASGAM
+256 
-261 GGAVGSVLAKHND
+261 
-274 GNASLLGQA
+274 
-283 EYYDQLDKY
+283 
-292 EKAVAAEK
+292 
-300 KRQQRVEEPGMASE
+300 
-314 QQTAQEAAKADSG
+314 
-327 LALSGASRQLPQS
+327 
-340 GSPWQDGEA
+340 
-349 KLDEKGSAGRESDSP
+349 
-364 ADKGGGSENGEGE
+364 GSENGEGE

-389 RRRAFGQM
+389 RRKAFGQM

-403 DLADEMMQIA
+403 DLADEMMQNAVQIA

-466 GISVK
+466 GISVR

-508 IQAKWDA
+508 IQARWDA

-522 KYPEFDREEVLAN
+522 KYPDFDREEVLAN

-614 LERRVLRGEIITL
+614 LEKRVLRGEIITF

>member
-1 MQQEI
+1 MIQVTYNEV
-6 KGDERAERLF
+6 GDEMILRAEGHAGYAEKGKDIVCAAVSVLMQTLACSVDADNTGNTFELSDGKNGNRLTVQAPMSVLNRDKF
-16 QLLTDVDMDYNPVYP
+16 DLVVEGLIRLAENYP
-31 ESRNRDLVLMG
+31 ENVQFKKLCTKSVNVMDLQMFAEG
-42 YGSEEIREMRDR
+42 GDGSG
-54 LAGLEVND
+54 AG
-62 GIDPETSVG
+62 ETSQSAG
-71 YQLYKRGQELTGAAQ
+71 ADSSPSRGALGRTENSTLDEQGSTDTKA
-86 SGLTEGSRA
+86 EGS
-95 VQGAVSSAAEN
+95 
-106 LAISSINPAAVLPV
+106 
-120 LSLQGAGDAMGQSI
+120 
-134 EKGESAGKTLAG
+134 
-146 GALKFGAGWGINSV
+146 
-160 GAADLAKT
+160 
-168 MGSDYAKDTLAGQI
+168 
-182 AAKIQSLVGDAPF
+182 
-195 AKAHPT
+195 
-201 VAAALSGGIDNAMQA
+201 
-216 FVESYADKAIDAAL
+216 
-230 GDEKAAQSLFT
+230 
-241 TDTLIAA
+241 
-248 LESGLSGG
+248 
-256 ASGAM
+256 
-261 GGAVGSVLAKHND
+261 
-274 GNASLLGQA
+274 
-283 EYYDQLDKY
+283 
-292 EKAVAAEK
+292 
-300 KRQQRVEEPGMASE
+300 
-314 QQTAQEAAKADSG
+314 
-327 LALSGASRQLPQS
+327 
-340 GSPWQDGEA
+340 
-349 KLDEKGSAGRESDSP
+349 
-364 ADKGGGSENGEGE
+364 GSENGEGE

-389 RRRAFGQM
+389 RRKAFGQM

-403 DLADEMMQIA
+403 DLADEMMQNAVQIA

-483 KRLTA
+483 RRLTA

-508 IQAKWDA
+508 IQARWDA

-614 LERRVLRGEIITL
+614 LEKRVLRGEIITL

>member
-1 MQQEI
+1 MIQVTYNEVEDAMI
-6 KGDERAERLF
+6 LRAEGHAGYAEKGKDIVCAAVSVLMQTLACSVGTCMCNDGKRFSVACKKSNDNIAKFELVTDGLA
-16 QLLTDVDMDYNPVYP
+16 LLQREYP
-31 ESRNRDLVLMG
+31 ENVRYINATERKTK
-42 YGSEEIREMRDR
+42 
-54 LAGLEVND
+54 ALELQLFAD
-62 GIDPETSVG
+62 GGAASTGDAAPAADNAAEGGADPEATD
-71 YQLYKRGQELTGAAQ
+71 
-86 SGLTEGSRA
+86 
-95 VQGAVSSAAEN
+95 SAAE
-106 LAISSINPAAVLPV
+106 
-120 LSLQGAGDAMGQSI
+120 
-134 EKGESAGKTLAG
+134 
-146 GALKFGAGWGINSV
+146 
-160 GAADLAKT
+160 
-168 MGSDYAKDTLAGQI
+168 GS
-182 AAKIQSLVGDAPF
+182 
-195 AKAHPT
+195 
-201 VAAALSGGIDNAMQA
+201 
-216 FVESYADKAIDAAL
+216 
-230 GDEKAAQSLFT
+230 
-241 TDTLIAA
+241 
-248 LESGLSGG
+248 
-256 ASGAM
+256 
-261 GGAVGSVLAKHND
+261 
-274 GNASLLGQA
+274 
-283 EYYDQLDKY
+283 
-292 EKAVAAEK
+292 
-300 KRQQRVEEPGMASE
+300 
-314 QQTAQEAAKADSG
+314 
-327 LALSGASRQLPQS
+327 
-340 GSPWQDGEA
+340 
-349 KLDEKGSAGRESDSP
+349 
-364 ADKGGGSENGEGE
+364 GSENGEGE

-389 RRRAFGQM
+389 RRKAFGQM

-403 DLADEMMQIA
+403 DLADEMMQNAVQIA

-483 KRLTA
+483 RRLTA

-508 IQAKWDA
+508 IQARWDA

-614 LERRVLRGEIITL
+614 LEKRVLRGEIITL